1 MKRLLTALVLIP
13 LVLLAVFRAP
23 DWLFILL
30 VGGVALLATIEYLQI
45 VAAYGVTVFRW
56 TTLAAVGG
64 LFVVPM
70 LIAMEWY
77 VIGEPSEG
85 TAILGLIV
93 PACFIAPSFFLATG
107 MRETDLKTVLPG

>member
-56 TTLAAVGG
+56 TTLGVVVLMYAVG
-64 LFVVPM
+64 
-70 LIAMEWY
+70 A
-77 VIGEPSEG
+77 S
-85 TAILGLIV
+85 ILAERVG
-93 PACFIAPSFFLATG
+93 
-107 MRETDLKTVLPG
+107 